1 MKWVFLGLI
10 RGYRRL
16 ISPLFPP
23 SCRFY
28 PTCSQYGL
36 EAIDR
41 FGTLGGLYLTG
52 RRILRCN
59 PLVPGGY
66 DPVPE
71 VLWTIGKT
79 SLEEAMRKGEEQA
92 KLRDRKEPEDPNS
105 QSTEDTDS

>member
-1 MKWVFLGLI
+1 MKWIALGLI
-10 RGYRRL
+10 HGYRRL

-41 FGTLGGLYLTG
+41 FGTLGGMYLTG

-59 PLVPGGY
+59 PFVSGGY
-66 DPVPE
+66 DPVPDL
-71 VLWTIGKT
+71 LWTIGKT
-79 SLEEAMRKGEEQA
+79 SLETAIHEAKTHKEEGKTKQREQDD
-92 KLRDRKEPEDPNS
+92 LDQTQD
-105 QSTEDTDS
+105 